1 MPLGVAQALDQ
12 LVCHVACAG
21 GGRAVR
27 RPITLSLHVSLV
39 LACFGAYVAVTVKM
53 CVIVDLV
60 VSRLVVV
67 TAIQIIAAIR
77 CRCRGVVVVIG
88 VVIVVRGI
96 VGVSVLIVDVLHY
109 GYSNG
114 FLWKSLSAMLRR
126 CYSAVVAALRSVLT
140 PSSPSPSP
148 RK

>member
-1 MPLGVAQALDQ
+1 MPVGVAQALDQ
-12 LVCHVACAG
+12 LVCHVACAC

-67 TAIQIIAAIR
+67 TAVQIIAAIR
-77 CRCRGVVVVIG
+77 CRGRDWSRDRGA
-88 VVIVVRGI
+88 RHRWS
-96 VGVSVLIVDVLHY
+96 VGPDS
-109 GYSNG
+109 GCSS
-114 FLWKSLSAMLRR
+114 LWLQQWLFVTRQ
-126 CYSAVVAALRSVLT
+126 C
-140 PSSPSPSP
+140 
-148 RK
+148 